1 MYIFSNKINEIF
13 HEAHP
18 LTQKNRGDTFKVN
31 WSFHVIPWCLRQ
43 QFVLVMHF
51 YGRVNTN
58 NKIFIYRVWIAVEI
72 KPQFEIVSSLYIP
85 QITEWIKYT
94 CWQYTNMIPF
104 SLSWIINL
112 ALLLFLSRC
121 DLYSQNDHN

>member
-1 MYIFSNKINEIF
+1 MLKAAICACN
-13 HEAHP
+13 
-18 LTQKNRGDTFKVN
+18 GTFMVESIQTTKS
-31 WSFHVIPWCLRQ
+31 SF
-43 QFVLVMHF
+43 
-51 YGRVNTN
+51 N
-58 NKIFIYRVWIAVEI
+58 YRVWIAVEI

-112 ALLLFLSRC
+112 SLLLFLSRC